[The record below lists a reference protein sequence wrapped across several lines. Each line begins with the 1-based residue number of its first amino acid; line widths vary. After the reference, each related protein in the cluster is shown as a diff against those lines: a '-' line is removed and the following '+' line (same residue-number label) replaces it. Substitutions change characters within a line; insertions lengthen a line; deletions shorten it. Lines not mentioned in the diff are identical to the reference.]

1 MESTQCEVVVEDNIK
16 WYTVKVMS
24 NFEDKVIRLL
34 NKGLEIK
41 PEAKEYFKE
50 ALMPSEI
57 VSKVK
62 EGKKITRIRKLYPGY
77 LFMKLKMYNDE
88 GELNA
93 DAYYFVTG
101 VNGVMGFIGDKRP
114 VALKKYEID
123 RILDHIKKY
132 QNKEVPLHKYAMGQM
147 VRILDGPFLNFEGQI
162 QELDQEKGT
171 LKVSVS
177 IFGRETPVELEMW
190 QTEKVE
196 KEE

>member
-1 MESTQCEVVVEDNIK
+1 MENAQCEVVKDNIK

-34 NKGLEIK
+34 NKGLEIT
-41 PEAKEYFKE
+41 PDAKEYFKE
-50 ALMPSEI
+50 ALMPSEV

-62 EGKKITRIRKLYPGY
+62 DGKKSVRLRKLYPGY
-77 LFMKLKMYNDE
+77 LFMKLKMYDDE
-88 GELNA
+88 GELNP

-132 QNKEVPLHKYAMGQM
+132 QGKEVPLHTYSMGQL
-147 VRILDGPFLNFEGQI
+147 VRILDGPFLNFEGQV

-177 IFGRETPVELEMW
+177 IFGRDTPVELEMW
-190 QTEKVE
+190 QTEIVE
-196 KEE
+196 KDG